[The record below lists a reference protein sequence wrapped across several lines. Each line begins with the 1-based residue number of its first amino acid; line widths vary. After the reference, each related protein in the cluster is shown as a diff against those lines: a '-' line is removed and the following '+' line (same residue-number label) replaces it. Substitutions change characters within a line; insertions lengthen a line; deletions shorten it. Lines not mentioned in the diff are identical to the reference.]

1 VPDASHFLRRVDLI
15 GARHVF
21 RFSSF
26 LKKESEKQRG
36 KIMHRTFWLKN
47 SLLAVAVSATL
58 AAPVGAATPDAWITT
73 KTKLALLTT
82 EGVSGTAIH
91 VDTVLGEVTLH
102 GKVRS
107 AEEKAKAESVAKK
120 IDGVQEVRNLLQ
132 VVTPQREK
140 AIQISDDALKQRV
153 EKELQGDSS
162 LKESSI
168 SVKSVNKGVVLL
180 AGTAKTLSAHLRAV
194 ETAAWVPGVERV
206 ASEIKSPDTLADA
219 EIWREPTAR
228 GESSKDSGIRNT
240 ASDIW
245 ITSATKMRLLTDS
258 RTPALDIN
266 VETHAGVVTL
276 FGIVPSQDAKSA
288 AEADA
293 RKVSGVKRVVNELQ
307 VVASAKQSEVKARD
321 EDIESEVKRAFEKS
335 DFKDISVE
343 VKNGVVR
350 LTGTTPTGARR
361 LDAAVLARSVKGV
374 RAVKDDLR
382 VATATR

>member
-1 VPDASHFLRRVDLI
+1 
-15 GARHVF
+15 
-21 RFSSF
+21 
-26 LKKESEKQRG
+26 
-36 KIMHRTFWLKN
+36 MHRKFWIEYSVLVV
-47 SLLAVAVSATL
+47 LSAAL
-58 AAPVGAATPDAWITT
+58 AAPVWAATPDAWITT

-82 EGVSGTAIH
+82 EGVRGTAVH
-91 VDTVLGEVTLH
+91 VDTILGKVTLH

-107 AEEKAKAESVAKK
+107 ADEKAKAESVAKK

-140 AIQISDDALKQRV
+140 EIQLSDDALKQRI
-153 EKELQGDSS
+153 EKALQADSS
-162 LKESSI
+162 LKDSSI

-180 AGTAKTLSAHLRAV
+180 DGTAKTLSAHLRAV
-194 ETAAWVPGVERV
+194 ETVAWVPGVERV

-276 FGIVPSQDAKSA
+276 FGVVPSQDAKSA

-307 VVASAKQSEVKARD
+307 VVASAKQAEVKARD
-321 EDIESEVKRAFEKS
+321 EDIESEVKKALEKS

-350 LTGTTPTGARR
+350 LKGTVATGSRR
-361 LDAAVLARSVKGV
+361 LDAAVVARSVKGV

-382 VATATR
+382 LATAKR

>member
-1 VPDASHFLRRVDLI
+1 MRTK
-15 GARHVF
+15 F
-21 RFSSF
+21 RI
-26 LKKESEKQRG
+26 KY
-36 KIMHRTFWLKN
+36 N
-47 SLLAVAVSATL
+47 VLAVVVSVAL

-73 KTKLALLTT
+73 KTKLSLLTT

-91 VDTVLGEVTLH
+91 VDTVLGKVTLH

-132 VVTPQREK
+132 VVSPQREK
-140 AIQISDDALKQRV
+140 AIQLSDDALKQRI
-153 EKELQGDSS
+153 EKELQADSS
-162 LKESSI
+162 LNDSSI

-194 ETAAWVPGVERV
+194 ETVAWVPGVERV

-307 VVASAKQSEVKARD
+307 VVASAKQAEVKARD
-321 EDIESEVKRAFEKS
+321 EDIESEVKKAFEKS
-335 DFKDISVE
+335 DLKDISVE

-350 LTGTTPTGARR
+350 LKGTVPSGSRR

-374 RAVKDDLR
+374 RAVKDDLHL
-382 VATATR
+382 ATAKR

>member
-1 VPDASHFLRRVDLI
+1 MKYSV
-15 GARHVF
+15 
-21 RFSSF
+21 
-26 LKKESEKQRG
+26 
-36 KIMHRTFWLKN
+36 
-47 SLLAVAVSATL
+47 LAVVVSVAL

-73 KTKLALLTT
+73 KTKLSLLTT

-91 VDTVLGEVTLH
+91 VDTILGKVTLH
-102 GKVRS
+102 GKVRT
-107 AEEKAKAESVAKK
+107 AEEKAKAESIAKK
-120 IDGVQEVRNLLQ
+120 IDGVLEVRNLLQ

-140 AIQISDDALKQRV
+140 TIQLSDDDLKLRV

-194 ETAAWVPGVERV
+194 ETLAWVPGEERV

-228 GESSKDSGIRNT
+228 GESSNDSGIRST

-258 RTPALDIN
+258 RTPALNIN

-276 FGIVPSQDAKSA
+276 FGIVPTHDAKSA

-307 VVASAKQSEVKARD
+307 VVASTKQAEVKARD
-321 EDIESEVKRAFEKS
+321 EDIESEVKKALEKS
-335 DFKDISVE
+335 DFRDISVE

-350 LTGTTPTGARR
+350 LKGTVPTGSRR
-361 LDAAVLARSVKGV
+361 LDAAVLTRSVNGV

-382 VATATR
+382 LATAKR

>member
-1 VPDASHFLRRVDLI
+1 
-15 GARHVF
+15 
-21 RFSSF
+21 
-26 LKKESEKQRG
+26 
-36 KIMHRTFWLKN
+36 MRTKFWIKY
-47 SLLAVAVSATL
+47 SVVAVVVSVAL

-73 KTKLALLTT
+73 KTKLSLLTT

-91 VDTVLGEVTLH
+91 VDTILGKVTLH
-102 GKVRS
+102 GKVRT
-107 AEEKAKAESVAKK
+107 AEEKAKAESIAKK
-120 IDGVQEVRNLLQ
+120 IDGVLEVRNLLQ

-140 AIQISDDALKQRV
+140 TIQLSDDDLKLRV

-194 ETAAWVPGVERV
+194 ETVAWVPGVERV

-219 EIWREPTAR
+219 EIWREPVAR
-228 GESSKDSGIRNT
+228 GESSKESGIRNT

-258 RTPALDIN
+258 RTPALNIN

-276 FGIVPSQDAKSA
+276 FGIVPTHDAKSA

-307 VVASAKQSEVKARD
+307 VVASTKQAEVKARD
-321 EDIESEVKRAFEKS
+321 EDIESEVKKALEKS
-335 DFKDISVE
+335 DFRDISVE

-350 LTGTTPTGARR
+350 LKGTVPTGSRR
-361 LDAAVLARSVKGV
+361 LDAAVLTRSVNGV

-382 VATATR
+382 LATAKR

>member
-1 VPDASHFLRRVDLI
+1 MISWK
-15 GARHVF
+15 G
-21 RFSSF
+21 ST
-26 LKKESEKQRG
+26 KQRRN
-36 KIMHRTFWLKN
+36 IMPRTFWFKYGVLVVF
-47 SLLAVAVSATL
+47 LSAAL
-58 AAPVGAATPDAWITT
+58 AAPVGAAPPDAWITV

-82 EGVSGTAIH
+82 EGVRGTAVN
-91 VDTVLGEVTLH
+91 VDTVLGKVTLH

-107 AEEKAKAESVAKK
+107 AEEKANAESVAKK
-120 IDGVQEVRNLLQ
+120 IEGVQEVRNLLQ
-132 VVTPQREK
+132 VVASEREK
-140 AIQISDDALKQRV
+140 AIQLSDDAIRQRIEKTLKA
-153 EKELQGDSS
+153 DSS
-162 LKESSI
+162 LKDSSI
-168 SVKSVNKGVVLL
+168 SVQSVNKGVVLL

-194 ETAAWVPGVERV
+194 ETVAWVPGVERV

-228 GESSKDSGIRNT
+228 GESSKESGIRNT

-307 VVASAKQSEVKARD
+307 VVASTKQAEVKARD
-321 EDIESEVKRAFEKS
+321 EDIESEVKKALEKS
-335 DFKDISVE
+335 DFRDISVE

-350 LTGTTPTGARR
+350 LKGTVPTGSRR
-361 LDAAVLARSVKGV
+361 LDAAVLTRSVNGV

-382 VATATR
+382 LATAKR

>member
-1 VPDASHFLRRVDLI
+1 MNGTYGIKYSV
-15 GARHVF
+15 
-21 RFSSF
+21 
-26 LKKESEKQRG
+26 
-36 KIMHRTFWLKN
+36 
-47 SLLAVAVSATL
+47 LAVVVAVAL
-58 AAPVGAATPDAWITT
+58 ASPARAATPDAWITT

-91 VDTVLGEVTLH
+91 VDTILGKVTLH

-107 AEEKAKAESVAKK
+107 AEEKAKAESIAKK

-140 AIQISDDALKQRV
+140 TVQLSDDALKPRV
-153 EKELQGDSS
+153 EKALQADSS
-162 LKESSI
+162 LKDSSI

-194 ETAAWVPGVERV
+194 DTVARVPGVARV
-206 ASEIKSPDTLADA
+206 ASEIKSPDALADA
-219 EIWREPTAR
+219 EIWREPTAPAI
-228 GESSKDSGIRNT
+228 SKEFGIWEA

-276 FGIVPSQDAKSA
+276 FGIVPSQDAKTA
-288 AEADA
+288 AAADA
-293 RKVSGVKRVVNELQ
+293 RKVTGVKRVVNELQ
-307 VVASAKQSEVKARD
+307 VVASAKQAAVKVRD
-321 EDIESEVKRAFEKS
+321 EDIESEVKKAFEKA

-350 LTGTTPTGARR
+350 LTGTVPTGARR
-361 LDAAVLARSVKGV
+361 LEAAVLARSIQGV

-382 VATATR
+382 LATAKGANRGAARQASMPGNTGGLYMTDSFTKT

>member
-1 VPDASHFLRRVDLI
+1 MRTK
-15 GARHVF
+15 F
-21 RFSSF
+21 RIKSSV
-26 LKKESEKQRG
+26 
-36 KIMHRTFWLKN
+36 
-47 SLLAVAVSATL
+47 LAVVVSVAL

-73 KTKLALLTT
+73 KTKLSLLTT

-91 VDTVLGEVTLH
+91 VDTILGKVTLH

-107 AEEKAKAESVAKK
+107 AEEKAKAESIAKK
-120 IDGVQEVRNLLQ
+120 IDGVLEVRNLLQ
-132 VVTPQREK
+132 IVTPQREK
-140 AIQISDDALKQRV
+140 AVQLSDDALKQRI
-153 EKELQGDSS
+153 EKELQADSS
-162 LKESSI
+162 LKDSSI

-194 ETAAWVPGVERV
+194 ETVAWVPGVERV

-307 VVASAKQSEVKARD
+307 VVASAKQAEVKARD
-321 EDIESEVKRAFEKS
+321 EDIEGEVKKAFEKS
-335 DFKDISVE
+335 DLKDISVE

-350 LTGTTPTGARR
+350 LKGTVPSGSRR

-382 VATATR
+382 LATANR